1 MSAADKNQRLG
12 DGPIEAKHHR
22 MMNTLAST
30 LDELLNGEET
40 GADRKTGFILVVFPF
55 GNTDGRANYISNA
68 ERSDVV
74 TMLKEQLARFEGQP
88 EMVGK
93 A

>member
-1 MSAADKNQRLG
+1 MSGAKQHQRLG
-12 DGPIEAKHHR
+12 DGPSEARHHR

-30 LDELLNGEET
+30 LDELFNGEAT
-40 GADRKTGFILVVFPF
+40 GPDRQTGFVLMVFPF
-55 GNTDGRANYISNA
+55 HGAEGRANYISNA
-68 ERSDVV
+68 ERADIVI
-74 TMLKEQLARFEGQP
+74 MLKEQLARFEGQP

>member
-1 MSAADKNQRLG
+1 MSAANRHQRLG
-12 DGPIEAKHHR
+12 DGPIEARHHR

-30 LDELLNGEET
+30 LDELFNGEAT
-40 GADRKTGFILVVFPF
+40 GADRRTGFILMVFPF
-55 GNTDGRANYISNA
+55 GDTDGRANYISNA
-68 ERSDVV
+68 ERADIVV
-74 TMLKEQLARFEGQP
+74 MLKEQLARFEGQP